1 MTYKALRAAFTKSVL
16 PVAEETTAAFEP
28 EPAPAPAPQTASVEI
43 PAQPAA
49 EPVEEE
55 MQTDINALAAEI
67 AEIEKAYAGTRFA
80 DDEPEA
86 PDDSFDEAPRYPDNA
101 VKKPE

>member
-1 MTYKALRAAFTKSVL
+1 
-16 PVAEETTAAFEP
+16 
-28 EPAPAPAPQTASVEI
+28 
-43 PAQPAA
+43 
-49 EPVEEE
+49 

-67 AEIEKAYAGTRFA
+67 AEIEKAYAGTRFSA
-80 DDEPEA
+80 DE